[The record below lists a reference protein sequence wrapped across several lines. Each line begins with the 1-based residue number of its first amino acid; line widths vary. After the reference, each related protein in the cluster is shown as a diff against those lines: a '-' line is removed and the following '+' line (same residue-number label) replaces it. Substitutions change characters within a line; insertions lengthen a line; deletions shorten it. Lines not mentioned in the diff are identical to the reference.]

1 MRRRLQLT
9 AVLVVGCA
17 SAQQPEVRAPR
28 VCETACAVPLARD
41 AGAPV
46 VCPPAPEDERLE
58 QALSADAGEVWLD
71 ACRVVLRLASS
82 SGSRCS
88 LLVTSSKARYL
99 EERGAD
105 FVREC
110 VAAPDG
116 VFETEYVERF
126 GDAGWQLRSSTF
138 AGRDGG
144 VAVRV
149 TSSPLRWGQRREV
162 RASWRDGGWLVDSDT
177 TESKPRVVPISR

>member
-1 MRRRLQLT
+1 MRRHLQLT
-9 AVLVVGCA
+9 ALLAVGCA
-17 SAQQPEVRAPR
+17 LAQQPGAPRPR
-28 VCETACAVPLARD
+28 VCETACVVPPARD
-41 AGAPV
+41 AGLPV
-46 VCPPAPEDERLE
+46 VCPPSVEDERLE
-58 QALSADAGEVWLD
+58 QALRSDAGEVWLD

-88 LLVTSSKARYL
+88 LLVTSAKARYL

-105 FVREC
+105 FVRQC

-116 VFETEYVERF
+116 VFETEDVERL
-126 GDAGWQLRSSTF
+126 GDAGWQSRSSTF

-162 RASWRDGGWLVDSDT
+162 RESWRDGGWVVDSDA
-177 TESKPRVVPISR
+177 TEPKPRVLPITR